1 MALGEIKFRDWW
13 YVMRKEIFSGLV
25 LGSILGIVGLMRIFL
40 WQRFHFYDYGQHWKL
55 VGVTVGCSLLGVVL
69 WGTISGSMLPII
81 LKKLGA
87 DPAASSAPF
96 VATLV
101 DVTGLIIY
109 FSVATLILRGTLL

>member
-1 MALGEIKFRDWW
+1 M
-13 YVMRKEIFSGLV
+13 
-25 LGSILGIVGLMRIFL
+25 
-40 WQRFHFYDYGQHWKL
+40 
-55 VGVTVGCSLLGVVL
+55 
-69 WGTISGSMLPII
+69 WGTFAGAMLPLF

-109 FSVATLILRGTLL
+109 FSVGSVIMAAHGV

>member
-1 MALGEIKFRDWW
+1 MRREI
-13 YVMRKEIFSGLV
+13 ISGLM
-25 LGSILGIVGLMRIFL
+25 LGITLGLIGFLRITIWSMFSSI
-40 WQRFHFYDYGQHWKL
+40 YGSDWLL
-55 VGVTVGCSLLGVVL
+55 VAITVGFALVGVVL
-69 WGTISGSMLPII
+69 WGSLAGSMLPLV

-109 FSVATLILRGTLL
+109 FSIALSIMPH